1 MMTTVRSSL
10 IASTVAVLSVLALG
24 STSAPA
30 RAESATIVS
39 VAQKQAELSTFTQL
53 VQQAGLSDTLAQGA
67 FTVFAPS
74 DEAFKAV
81 PAATLDKL
89 GKDPELLKSVLTF
102 HVVPGKT
109 EAAAVTGSA
118 AVATVNGAKLN
129 LSKAGDFVTVEDGMV
144 IKADVQ
150 AGASVI
156 HVVDRVLMPPV
167 KK

>member
-1 MMTTVRSSL
+1 MMTTARSSL
-10 IASTVAVLSVLALG
+10 IASTFAVLSLMAVGCA
-24 STSAPA
+24 STTAQ
-30 RAESATIVS
+30 AESAHVVS
-39 VAQKQAELSTFTQL
+39 VAQQQAELSTFTKL
-53 VQQAGLSDTLAQGA
+53 VQQAGLTETLAQGS

-74 DEAFKAV
+74 DDAFKAV

-89 GKDPELLKSVLTF
+89 SKDPELLKSVLTF

-118 AVATVNGAKLN
+118 AVATVNGAKIN

-150 AGASVI
+150 AGQSVI